1 MPVDPIT
8 LEIVRGAISSI
19 IRQMEA
25 SIERT
30 AMSPVIKEKMDYFV
44 GVYDLGG
51 RVVDG
56 FLSTSGPRIVD
67 PVLSVY
73 PREDMEPGDLY
84 WYNDPHRSK
93 GAIQHTGDMCFTS
106 PVFHEGRL
114 VAFAV
119 SYGHFWDIGGSV
131 AGSLSPHA
139 SEIFHEGM
147 LVPPIRIMRAGEM
160 NREAYAVILN
170 NSRFP
175 EMLEGDTRALMAACR
190 LAEDRLSELMDR
202 YTQHTVL
209 AAFDEIVQRS
219 IDAYRTYA
227 REVIP
232 EGEHHFFDYVDAD
245 PVDGDPRRVDVKV
258 LHHDGELIADLTGS
272 GPQAKGPVNF
282 ITSPGAF
289 NLILARH
296 LSYMNPGLPLNEGA
310 VAFLDDVRTKP
321 GTITYPNFPAPVG
334 LRSHTVIRLMDIMGG
349 ILAQTN
355 DGRGPAA
362 SPVYVI
368 YNLRSVDEDGK
379 YLYFSEG
386 IGSGQGARPTGDGIN
401 VIYFRD
407 QRNYPIEFE
416 EGEFPLRIEQYA
428 IRPDSGGPG
437 LFRGGC
443 GVVRDV
449 RMLVDCTLST
459 RMDNV
464 RFPCFG
470 LNGGRAGEPGRFV
483 LNPGRPDEREVPAA
497 GEGIQVRAGD
507 LLRAETGG
515 GGGWGH
521 PFDRDAGDV
530 AEDVLQGF
538 VSGGAAETAYG
549 VVLTR
554 DMTVD
559 SAATEELRSR
569 SRPRIPSVDRG
580 PHAAEWLRKLGVSD
594 PAADYHF
601 TASDC

>member
-1 MPVDPIT
+1 MSVDPIT
-8 LEIVRGAISSI
+8 LEIVRGAVSSI

-25 SIERT
+25 LIERT

-44 GVYDLGG
+44 GVYDLEG

-67 PVLSVY
+67 PVLEEY
-73 PREDMEPGDLY
+73 PLEDMRPGDLY

-106 PVFHEGRL
+106 PVFHDDRPVG
-114 VAFAV
+114 FAV

-147 LVPPIRIMRAGEM
+147 LVPPIRIMRKGEI

-190 LAEDRLSELMDR
+190 LAEDRVAELMDR
-202 YTQHTVL
+202 YNQDVIL
-209 AAFDEIVQRS
+209 EAFDEIVQRS
-219 IDAYRTYA
+219 IDAYRDFA

-232 EGEHHFFDYVDAD
+232 EGEHHFFDYVDRD
-245 PVDGDPRRVDVKV
+245 PVDDDPRLVDVKLLNQEGRLV
-258 LHHDGELIADLTGS
+258 ADLTGS
-272 GPQAKGPVNF
+272 GPQARGPVNF

-296 LSYMNPGLPLNEGA
+296 LSYMKPGLPLNEGA
-310 VAFLDDVRTKP
+310 VAFLDEVRTKP
-321 GTITYPNFPAPVG
+321 GTITYPSFPAPVG

-349 ILAQTN
+349 VLAQAN
-355 DGRGPAA
+355 EGQGPAA
-362 SPVYVI
+362 SPIYVI
-368 YNLRSVDEDGK
+368 YNLRTVNDDGQ

-386 IGSGQGARPTGDGIN
+386 IGSGQGARPTGDGLN

-407 QRNYPIEFE
+407 QRNYPLEFE
-416 EGEFPLRIEQYA
+416 EGEFPLRVEQYA

-437 LFRGGC
+437 LYRGGC
-443 GVVRDV
+443 GVIRDV
-449 RMLVDCTLST
+449 RVLVDCTMST

-470 LNGGRAGEPGRFV
+470 LNGGRAGQPGRFV
-483 LNPGRPDEREVPAA
+483 LNPGTPDEQEVSPA

-521 PFDRDAGDV
+521 PFDREPRDV
-530 AEDVLQGF
+530 VNDVLGGF
-538 VSGGAAETAYG
+538 VTRAAAESSYG
-549 VVLTR
+549 VVLTSSSDLDR
-554 DMTVD
+554 EQ
-559 SAATEELRSR
+559 TEALRSR
-569 SRPRIPSVDRG
+569 NRPDIEDVDRG
-580 PHAAEWLRKLGVSD
+580 HHAAEWLARMG
-594 PAADYHF
+594 
-601 TASDC
+601 TA

>member
-1 MPVDPIT
+1 MSVDPIT
-8 LEIVRGAISSI
+8 LEIVRGAVSSI

-25 SIERT
+25 LIERT

-44 GVYDLGG
+44 GVYDLEG

-67 PVLSVY
+67 PVLEEY
-73 PREDMEPGDLY
+73 PLEDMQPGDLY

-106 PVFHEGRL
+106 PVFHEDRPVG
-114 VAFAV
+114 FAV

-147 LVPPIRIMRAGEM
+147 LVPPIMIMREGKI

-190 LAEDRLSELMDR
+190 LAEDRVAELMDR
-202 YTQHTVL
+202 YGQEAIL
-209 AAFDEIVQRS
+209 EAFDEIVQRS
-219 IDAYRTYA
+219 IDAYRDYA

-232 EGEHHFFDYVDAD
+232 EGEHHFFDYVDRD
-245 PVDGDPRRVDVKV
+245 PVDDDPRLVDVKLLNQEGRLV
-258 LHHDGELIADLTGS
+258 ADLTGS
-272 GPQAKGPVNF
+272 GPQARGPVNF
-282 ITSPGAF
+282 ITNPGAF

-296 LSYMNPGLPLNEGA
+296 LSYMKPGLPLNEGA
-310 VAFLDDVRTKP
+310 VAFLDEVRTEP
-321 GTITYPNFPAPVG
+321 GTITYPSFPAPVG

-349 ILAQTN
+349 VLAQAN
-355 DGRGPAA
+355 DGQGPAA
-362 SPVYVI
+362 SPIYVI
-368 YNLRSVDEDGK
+368 YNLRTVRDDGQ

-386 IGSGQGARPTGDGIN
+386 IGSGQGARPTGDGLN

-437 LFRGGC
+437 FYRGGC
-443 GVVRDV
+443 GVIRDV
-449 RMLVDCTLST
+449 RVLVDCTMST

-470 LNGGRAGEPGRFV
+470 LNGGRSGQPGRFV
-483 LNPGRPDEREVPAA
+483 LNPGTPQEQEVSPA
-497 GEGIQVRAGD
+497 GEGIQVKAGD

-521 PFDRDAGDV
+521 PFDRDPRYV
-530 AEDVLQGF
+530 LNDVLEGF
-538 VSGGAAETAYG
+538 VSSAAAESDYG
-549 VVLTR
+549 VVLTSSGELSR
-554 DMTVD
+554 
-559 SAATEELRSR
+559 EETDALRAR
-569 SRPRIPSVDRG
+569 NRPEIQEVDRG
-580 PHAAEWLRKLGVSD
+580 PHAAEWLARLGR
-594 PAADYHF
+594 H
-601 TASDC
+601 

>member
-8 LEIVRGAISSI
+8 LEIVRGAVSSI

-25 SIERT
+25 LIERT

-44 GVYDLGG
+44 GVYDLDG

-67 PVLSVY
+67 PVLRDY
-73 PREDMEPGDLY
+73 PIDEMEPGDLY
-84 WYNDPHRSK
+84 WYNAPHRSE

-106 PVFHEGRL
+106 PVFHEERL
-114 VAFAV
+114 VGFAV

-139 SEIFHEGM
+139 SEIFHEGI
-147 LVPPIRIMRAGEM
+147 LVPPIRIMRGGEI

-175 EMLEGDTRALMAACR
+175 EMLEGDTRALMASCR
-190 LAEDRLSELMDR
+190 LAEDRLAELMDR
-202 YTQHTVL
+202 YGQQVIL
-209 AAFDEIVQRS
+209 EAFDEIVRRS
-219 IDAYRTYA
+219 IDAYREFA

-232 EGEHHFFDYVDAD
+232 EGEHHFFDYVDRD
-245 PVDGDPRRVDVKV
+245 PIDDQPRLVDVK
-258 LHHDGELIADLTGS
+258 LRHQDGRLVADLTGS

-296 LSYMNPGLPLNEGA
+296 LSYMNPDLPMNEGA
-310 VAFLDDVRTKP
+310 VAFLDEVLTEP

-349 ILAQTN
+349 VLAQAN
-355 DGRGPAA
+355 EGNAPAA

-368 YNLRSVDEDGK
+368 YNLRAVDEEGR

-386 IGSGQGARPTGDGIN
+386 VGSGQGARPTGDGLN

-428 IRPDSGGPG
+428 IRPDSAGPG
-437 LFRGGC
+437 FYRGGC

-449 RMLVDCTLST
+449 LVLVDCTLST

-470 LNGGRAGEPGRFV
+470 LNGGRAGQPGRFV
-483 LNPGRPDEREVPAA
+483 LNPGTPDEKEVPPA
-497 GEGIQVRAGD
+497 GEGIQVKAGD
-507 LLRAETGG
+507 LLRAETCG

-521 PFDRDAGDV
+521 PFDRDPQDV
-530 AEDVLQGF
+530 VRDVLEGY
-538 VSGGAAETAYG
+538 VSRGAAGTDYG
-549 VVLTR
+549 VVI
-554 DMTVD
+554 
-559 SAATEELRSR
+559 TEELDLDRAATTELRSSHR
-569 SRPRIPSVDRG
+569 AEIPDVDRG
-580 PHAAEWLRKLGVSD
+580 PQAAEWLARLGSD
-594 PAADYHF
+594 
-601 TASDC
+601 

>member
-1 MPVDPIT
+1 MSVDPIT
-8 LEIVRGAISSI
+8 LEIVRGAVSSI

-25 SIERT
+25 LIERT

-44 GVYDLGG
+44 GVYDLDG

-67 PVLSVY
+67 PVLVEY
-73 PREDMEPGDLY
+73 PLEDMQPGDLY

-106 PVFHEGRL
+106 PVFHEGRP
-114 VAFAV
+114 VGFAV

-147 LVPPIRIMRAGEM
+147 LVPPIRIMREGKI

-190 LAEDRLSELMDR
+190 LAEDRVAELMDR
-202 YTQHTVL
+202 YGQPVIME
-209 AAFDEIVQRS
+209 AFDEIVQRS
-219 IDAYRTYA
+219 IDAYREFA

-232 EGEHHFFDYVDAD
+232 EGEHHFFDYVDRD
-245 PVDGDPRRVDVKV
+245 PVDGDPRLVDVKLLNQEGRLV
-258 LHHDGELIADLTGS
+258 ADLTGS

-296 LSYMNPGLPLNEGA
+296 LSYMKPGLPLNEGA
-310 VAFLDDVRTKP
+310 VDFLDEVRTEP
-321 GTITYPNFPAPVG
+321 GTITYPSFPAPVG

-349 ILAQTN
+349 VLAQAN
-355 DGRGPAA
+355 DGQGPAA
-362 SPVYVI
+362 SPIYVI
-368 YNLRSVDEDGK
+368 YNLRTVKDDGQ

-386 IGSGQGARPTGDGIN
+386 IGSGQGARPTGDGLN

-407 QRNYPIEFE
+407 QRNYPLEFE

-437 LFRGGC
+437 FYRGGC
-443 GVVRDV
+443 GVTRDV
-449 RMLVDCTLST
+449 RVLVDCTLST

-470 LNGGRAGEPGRFV
+470 LNGGRAGQPGRFV
-483 LNPGRPDEREVPAA
+483 LNPGTPGETEVPPA
-497 GEGIQVRAGD
+497 GEGIQVKAGD

-521 PFDRDAGDV
+521 PFDRDPQKV
-530 AEDVLQGF
+530 VRDVLEGL
-538 VSGGAAETAYG
+538 VSRTAAESDYG
-549 VVLTR
+549 VVLTSSVELDR
-554 DMTVD
+554 EG
-559 SAATEELRSR
+559 TEALRSR
-569 SRPRIPSVDRG
+569 NRPEIQDVDRG
-580 PHAAEWLRKLGVSD
+580 PHAAKWLARLG
-594 PAADYHF
+594 
-601 TASDC
+601 TT

>member
-8 LEIVRGAISSI
+8 LEIVRGAVSSI

-25 SIERT
+25 LIERT

-44 GVYDLGG
+44 GVYDLEG

-67 PVLSVY
+67 PVLLEY
-73 PREDMEPGDLY
+73 PLEDMQPGDLY
-84 WYNDPHRSK
+84 WYNDPHRSQ

-106 PVFHEGRL
+106 PIFHEERPVG
-114 VAFAV
+114 FAV

-147 LVPPIRIMRAGEM
+147 LVPPIRIMRKGQI

-190 LAEDRLSELMDR
+190 LAEDRVAELMDR
-202 YTQHTVL
+202 YGQRVIKE
-209 AAFDEIVQRS
+209 AFDEIVQRS
-219 IDAYRTYA
+219 IDAYREFA
-227 REVIP
+227 REIIP
-232 EGEHHFFDYVDAD
+232 EGEHHFFDYVDRD
-245 PVDGDPRRVDVKV
+245 PVDDAPRLVDVKL
-258 LHHDGELIADLTGS
+258 LHQDGRLVADLTGS
-272 GPQAKGPVNF
+272 GPQARGPVNF

-296 LSYMNPGLPLNEGA
+296 LSYMKPGLPLNEGA
-310 VAFLDDVRTKP
+310 VAFLDEVRTEP
-321 GTITYPNFPAPVG
+321 GTITYPSFPAPVG

-349 ILAQTN
+349 ALAQAN
-355 DGRGPAA
+355 KGQGPAA

-368 YNLRSVDEDGK
+368 YNLRAVKDDGR

-386 IGSGQGARPTGDGIN
+386 IGSGQGARPTGDGLN

-416 EGEFPLRIEQYA
+416 EGEFPLRIEQYS

-437 LFRGGC
+437 FYRGGC

-449 RMLVDCTLST
+449 RVLVDCTLST

-470 LNGGRAGEPGRFV
+470 VNGGRAGQPGRFV
-483 LNPGRPDEREVPAA
+483 LNPGTVDEREVPPA
-497 GEGIQVRAGD
+497 GEGVQVKAGD

-521 PFDRDAGDV
+521 PFERDPQDV
-530 AEDVLQGF
+530 VRDVLEGF
-538 VSGGAAETAYG
+538 VTRAAAESDYGVLVTDTLELNRGATEILRSGG
-549 VVLTR
+549 
-554 DMTVD
+554 
-559 SAATEELRSR
+559 
-569 SRPRIPSVDRG
+569 RPEIPDVDRG
-580 PHAAEWLRKLGVSD
+580 PHAAEWLKRLETS
-594 PAADYHF
+594 
-601 TASDC
+601 

>member
-1 MPVDPIT
+1 MSVDPIT
-8 LEIVRGAISSI
+8 LEIVRGAVSSI

-25 SIERT
+25 LIERT

-44 GVYDLGG
+44 GVYDLDG

-67 PVLSVY
+67 PVLEEY
-73 PREDMEPGDLY
+73 PLEDMRPGDLY

-106 PVFHEGRL
+106 PVFHDDRPVG
-114 VAFAV
+114 FAV

-147 LVPPIRIMRAGEM
+147 LVPPIRIMRKGEI

-190 LAEDRLSELMDR
+190 LAEDRVAELMDR
-202 YTQHTVL
+202 YNQEVIL
-209 AAFDEIVQRS
+209 EAFDEIVQRS
-219 IDAYRTYA
+219 IDAYRDFA

-232 EGEHHFFDYVDAD
+232 EGEHHFFDYVDRD
-245 PVDGDPRRVDVKV
+245 PVDDDPRLVDVKLLNQEGRLV
-258 LHHDGELIADLTGS
+258 ADLTGS
-272 GPQAKGPVNF
+272 GPQARGPVNF

-310 VAFLDDVRTKP
+310 VAFLDEVRTEP
-321 GTITYPNFPAPVG
+321 GTITYPSFPAPVG

-349 ILAQTN
+349 VLAQAN
-355 DGRGPAA
+355 EGQGPAA
-362 SPVYVI
+362 SPIYVI
-368 YNLRSVDEDGK
+368 YNLRTVNDDGQ

-386 IGSGQGARPTGDGIN
+386 IGSGQGARPTGDGLN

-407 QRNYPIEFE
+407 QRNYPLEFE
-416 EGEFPLRIEQYA
+416 EGEFPLRVEQYA

-437 LFRGGC
+437 LYRGGF
-443 GVVRDV
+443 GVIRDV
-449 RMLVDCTLST
+449 RVLVDCTMST

-470 LNGGRAGEPGRFV
+470 LNGGRAGQPGRFV
-483 LNPGRPDEREVPAA
+483 LNPGTPDEREVSPA

-521 PFDRDAGDV
+521 PFDRDPRVV
-530 AEDVLQGF
+530 ANDVLGGF
-538 VSGGAAETAYG
+538 VTRAAAESSYG
-549 VVLTR
+549 VVLTTSMELDR
-554 DMTVD
+554 EQ
-559 SAATEELRSR
+559 TEALRSR
-569 SRPRIPSVDRG
+569 NRPDIEDVDRG
-580 PHAAEWLRKLGVSD
+580 HHAAEWLARMG
-594 PAADYHF
+594 
-601 TASDC
+601 TA

>member
-8 LEIVRGAISSI
+8 LEIVRGAVSSI

-25 SIERT
+25 LIERT

-44 GVYDLGG
+44 GVYDLEG

-67 PVLSVY
+67 PVLEEY
-73 PREDMEPGDLY
+73 PLEDMRPGDLY

-106 PVFHEGRL
+106 PVFHDDRPVG
-114 VAFAV
+114 FAV

-147 LVPPIRIMRAGEM
+147 LVPPIRIMRKGKI

-190 LAEDRLSELMDR
+190 LAEDRVAELMDR
-202 YTQHTVL
+202 YNQDVIL
-209 AAFDEIVQRS
+209 EAFDEIVQRS
-219 IDAYRTYA
+219 IDAYRDFA

-232 EGEHHFFDYVDAD
+232 EGEHHFFDYVDRD
-245 PVDGDPRRVDVKV
+245 PVDDDPRLVDVKLLNQEGRLV
-258 LHHDGELIADLTGS
+258 ADLTGS
-272 GPQAKGPVNF
+272 GPQARGPVNF

-296 LSYMNPGLPLNEGA
+296 LSYMKPGLPLNEGA
-310 VAFLDDVRTKP
+310 VAFLDEVRTKP
-321 GTITYPNFPAPVG
+321 GTITYPSFPAPVG

-349 ILAQTN
+349 VLAQAN
-355 DGRGPAA
+355 EGLGPAA
-362 SPVYVI
+362 SPIYVI
-368 YNLRSVDEDGK
+368 YNLRTVNDDGQ

-386 IGSGQGARPTGDGIN
+386 IGSGQGARPTGDGLN

-407 QRNYPIEFE
+407 QRNYPLEFE
-416 EGEFPLRIEQYA
+416 EGEFPLRVEQYA

-437 LFRGGC
+437 LYRGGC
-443 GVVRDV
+443 GVIRDV
-449 RMLVDCTLST
+449 RVLVDCTMST

-470 LNGGRAGEPGRFV
+470 LNGGRAGQPGRFV
-483 LNPGRPDEREVPAA
+483 LNSGTPEEREVSPA

-521 PFDRDAGDV
+521 PFDRDPRDV
-530 AEDVLQGF
+530 VNDVLGGF
-538 VSGGAAETAYG
+538 VTRAAAESSYG
-549 VVLTR
+549 VVLTTSMELDR
-554 DMTVD
+554 EQ
-559 SAATEELRSR
+559 TEALRSR
-569 SRPRIPSVDRG
+569 NRPDIEDVDRG
-580 PHAAEWLRKLGVSD
+580 HHAAEWLARMG
-594 PAADYHF
+594 
-601 TASDC
+601 TA

>member
-1 MPVDPIT
+1 MPPDPIT
-8 LEIVRGAISSI
+8 LEIVRGAVSSI

-25 SIERT
+25 LIERT

-44 GVYDLGG
+44 GVYDLEG

-67 PVLSVY
+67 PVLREY
-73 PREDMEPGDLY
+73 PLEEMRPGDLY
-84 WYNDPHRSK
+84 WYNDPHRSL

-106 PVFHEGRL
+106 PVFYGGEP

-131 AGSLSPHA
+131 AGSLSPQA

-147 LVPPIRIMRAGEM
+147 LVPPIRIMREGEM
-160 NREAYAVILN
+160 NREAYRVILN

-175 EMLEGDTRALMAACR
+175 DMLEGDTRALMAACR
-190 LAEDRLSELMDR
+190 LAEDRLAELMDR
-202 YTQHTVL
+202 YTAPTVL
-209 AAFDEIVQRS
+209 DAFDEIVRRS
-219 IDAYRTYA
+219 IEAYREFA
-227 REVIP
+227 RETIP
-232 EGEHHFFDYVDAD
+232 EGEHHFYDYVDAD
-245 PVDGDPRRVDVKV
+245 PVDGEPRLVDVKL
-258 LHHDGELIADLTGS
+258 LHQDGRLTADLTGS
-272 GPQAKGPVNF
+272 GPQARGPVNF

-296 LSYMNPGLPLNEGA
+296 LAYMKPGLPMNEGA
-310 VAFLDDVRTKP
+310 VSFLDDVRTEP

-334 LRSHTVIRLMDIMGG
+334 LRSHTVIRVMDILGG
-349 ILAQTN
+349 VLAQTN
-355 DGRGPAA
+355 EGAGPAA

-368 YNLRSVDEDGK
+368 YNLRAVDDDGK

-386 IGSGQGARPTGDGIN
+386 IGSGQGARPTADGLN

-416 EGEFPLRIEQYA
+416 EGEFPLRIERYA

-437 LFRGGC
+437 YYRGGC
-443 GVVRDV
+443 GVLRDV
-449 RMLVDCTLST
+449 RVLVDCTLST

-470 LNGGRAGEPGRFV
+470 LNGGRAGQPGRFV
-483 LNPGRPDEREVPAA
+483 LNPGTPDEREVPPA

-507 LLRAETGG
+507 LLTIQTGG

-521 PFDRDAGDV
+521 PYDRDPDAVLRDV
-530 AEDVLQGF
+530 REGF
-538 VSGGAAETAYG
+538 VTPESARADYGVAITPAIELDRAET
-549 VVLTR
+549 
-554 DMTVD
+554 
-559 SAATEELRSR
+559 SKLRQN
-569 SRPRIPSVDRG
+569 RPAIPDVDRG
-580 PHAAEWLRKLGVSD
+580 PHAAKWLAKM
-594 PAADYHF
+594 P
-601 TASDC
+601 

>member
-1 MPVDPIT
+1 MTDTSPDPIT
-8 LEIVRGAISSI
+8 LEIVRGAVSSI
-19 IRQMEA
+19 IKQMEA

-44 GVYDLGG
+44 GVYDLKG
-51 RVVDG
+51 RIVDG

-67 PVLSVY
+67 PVLRVY
-73 PREDMEPGDLY
+73 PMDQMEPGDLY
-84 WYNDPHRSK
+84 WYNDPHRSE

-147 LVPPIRIMRAGEM
+147 LVPPIRIMRAGEI

-190 LAEDRLSELMDR
+190 LAEDRLAELMDR
-202 YTQHTVL
+202 YTQSTVL
-209 AAFDEIVQRS
+209 GAFEEIVRRS
-219 IDAYRTYA
+219 IEAYRTFA
-227 REVIP
+227 REAIP

-245 PVDGDPRRVDVKV
+245 PIDGEPRLVDVKIIHQNGQLV
-258 LHHDGELIADLTGS
+258 ADLTGS

-282 ITSPGAF
+282 ITSPGAL

-296 LSYMNPGLPLNEGA
+296 LSYMKPGLPMNEGA
-310 VAFLDDVRTKP
+310 VDFLDEVRTKR

-349 ILAQTN
+349 ILAQAN
-355 DGRGPAA
+355 EGRAPAA

-368 YNLRSVDEDGK
+368 YNLRAVDDDGR

-407 QRNYPIEFE
+407 QRNYPVEFE
-416 EGEFPLRIEQYA
+416 EGEFPLRIERYA
-428 IRPDSGGPG
+428 VRPDSGGPG
-437 LFRGGC
+437 LYRGGC

-449 RMLVDCTLST
+449 RVLIDCTLST

-470 LNGGRAGEPGRFV
+470 LNSGRAGEPGRFI
-483 LNPGRPDEREVPAA
+483 LNPGTPDAKEVPPA

-521 PFDRDAGDV
+521 PFDREPEAV
-530 AEDVLQGF
+530 LRDVLEGF
-538 VSGGAAETAYG
+538 VAMQAAETDYG
-549 VVLTR
+549 VVLN
-554 DMTVD
+554 VD
-559 SAATEELRSR
+559 HALDRPATESLRSR
-569 SRPRIPSVDRG
+569 ARPEIPSVDRG
-580 PHAAEWLRKLGVSD
+580 PHAARWLEQMRFNL
-594 PAADYHF
+594 PAAHP
-601 TASDC
+601 C

>member
-1 MPVDPIT
+1 MSVDPIT
-8 LEIVRGAISSI
+8 LEIVRGAVSSI

-25 SIERT
+25 LIERT

-44 GVYDLGG
+44 GVYDLDG

-67 PVLSVY
+67 PVLEEY
-73 PREDMEPGDLY
+73 PLEDMRPGDLY

-106 PVFHEGRL
+106 PVFHDDRPVG
-114 VAFAV
+114 FAV

-147 LVPPIRIMRAGEM
+147 LVPPIRIMRKGEI

-190 LAEDRLSELMDR
+190 LAEDRVAELMDR
-202 YTQHTVL
+202 YNQEVIL
-209 AAFDEIVQRS
+209 EAFDEIVQRS
-219 IDAYRTYA
+219 IDAYRDFA

-232 EGEHHFFDYVDAD
+232 EGEHHFFDYVDRD
-245 PVDGDPRRVDVKV
+245 PVDDDPRLVDVKLLNQEGRLV
-258 LHHDGELIADLTGS
+258 ADLTGS
-272 GPQAKGPVNF
+272 GPQARGPVNF

-310 VAFLDDVRTKP
+310 VAFLDEVRTEP
-321 GTITYPNFPAPVG
+321 GTITYPSFPAPVG

-349 ILAQTN
+349 VLAQAN
-355 DGRGPAA
+355 EGQGPAA
-362 SPVYVI
+362 SPIYVI
-368 YNLRSVDEDGK
+368 YNLRTVNDDGQ

-386 IGSGQGARPTGDGIN
+386 IGSGQGARPTGDGLN

-407 QRNYPIEFE
+407 QRNYPLEFE
-416 EGEFPLRIEQYA
+416 EGEFPLRVEQYA

-437 LFRGGC
+437 LYRGGF
-443 GVVRDV
+443 GVIRDV
-449 RMLVDCTLST
+449 RVLVDCTMST

-470 LNGGRAGEPGRFV
+470 LNGGRAGQPGRFV
-483 LNPGRPDEREVPAA
+483 LNPGTPDEREVSPA

-521 PFDRDAGDV
+521 PFDRDPRDV
-530 AEDVLQGF
+530 VNDVLGGF
-538 VSGGAAETAYG
+538 ITRGAAESSYG
-549 VVLTR
+549 VVLTTR
-554 DMTVD
+554 MELDREQ
-559 SAATEELRSR
+559 TEALRSR
-569 SRPRIPSVDRG
+569 NRPDIEDVDRG
-580 PHAAEWLRKLGVSD
+580 HHAAEWLARMG
-594 PAADYHF
+594 
-601 TASDC
+601 TA

>member
-1 MPVDPIT
+1 MSVDPIT
-8 LEIVRGAISSI
+8 LEIVRGAVSSI

-25 SIERT
+25 LIERT

-44 GVYDLGG
+44 GVYDIDG

-67 PVLSVY
+67 PVLEEY
-73 PREDMEPGDLY
+73 PLEDMQTGDLY

-106 PVFHEGRL
+106 PVFHEDRL
-114 VAFAV
+114 VGFAV

-131 AGSLSPHA
+131 AGSLSPQA

-147 LVPPIRIMRAGEM
+147 LVPPIRIMREGKI

-190 LAEDRLSELMDR
+190 LAEDRVAELMDR
-202 YTQHTVL
+202 YDQDVIL
-209 AAFDEIVQRS
+209 EAFDEIVQRS
-219 IDAYRTYA
+219 IDAYREFA

-232 EGEHHFFDYVDAD
+232 EGEHHFFDYVDRD
-245 PVDGDPRRVDVKV
+245 PVDGNPRLVDVKLLNQEGRLV
-258 LHHDGELIADLTGS
+258 ADLTGS

-296 LSYMNPGLPLNEGA
+296 LSYMKPGLPLNEGA
-310 VAFLDDVRTKP
+310 VAFLDDVRTEP
-321 GTITYPNFPAPVG
+321 GTITYPSFPAPVG

-349 ILAQTN
+349 VLAQAN
-355 DGRGPAA
+355 EGQGPAA
-362 SPVYVI
+362 SPIYVI
-368 YNLRSVDEDGK
+368 YNLRTVKDDGQ

-386 IGSGQGARPTGDGIN
+386 IGSGQGARPTGDGLN

-428 IRPDSGGPG
+428 IRPDSAGPG
-437 LFRGGC
+437 FYRGGC
-443 GVVRDV
+443 GVIRDV
-449 RMLVDCTLST
+449 RVLVDCTLST

-470 LNGGRAGEPGRFV
+470 LNGGRAGQPGRFV
-483 LNPGRPDEREVPAA
+483 LNPGTPDEREVPPA

-507 LLRAETGG
+507 LLRVETGG

-521 PFDRDAGDV
+521 PFDREPLEV
-530 AEDVLQGF
+530 VSDVLGGF
-538 VSGGAAETAYG
+538 ITRTAAEADYG
-549 VVLTR
+549 VVLTSGMEVNR
-554 DMTVD
+554 EE
-559 SAATEELRSR
+559 TETLRAR
-569 SRPRIPSVDRG
+569 SRPDIPEVDRG
-580 PHAAEWLRKLGVSD
+580 PHAAEWLARLGV
-594 PAADYHF
+594 
-601 TASDC
+601 T

>member
-1 MPVDPIT
+1 MSVDPIT
-8 LEIVRGAISSI
+8 LEIVRGAVSSI

-25 SIERT
+25 LIERT

-44 GVYDLGG
+44 GVYDLDG

-67 PVLSVY
+67 PVLVEY
-73 PREDMEPGDLY
+73 PLEDMQPGDLY

-106 PVFHEGRL
+106 PVFHEDRPVG
-114 VAFAV
+114 FAV

-147 LVPPIRIMRAGEM
+147 LVPPIRIMREGKI

-190 LAEDRLSELMDR
+190 LAEDRVAELMDR
-202 YTQHTVL
+202 YGQPVIL
-209 AAFDEIVQRS
+209 EAFDEIVQRS
-219 IDAYRTYA
+219 IDAYREFA

-232 EGEHHFFDYVDAD
+232 EGEHHFFDYVDRD
-245 PVDGDPRRVDVKV
+245 PVDGDPRLVDVKL
-258 LHHDGELIADLTGS
+258 LHQDGNLVADLTGS

-296 LSYMNPGLPLNEGA
+296 LSYMKPGLPLNEGA
-310 VAFLDDVRTKP
+310 VDFLDEVRTEP
-321 GTITYPNFPAPVG
+321 GTITYPSFPAPVG

-349 ILAQTN
+349 VLAQAN
-355 DGRGPAA
+355 EGQGPAA

-368 YNLRSVDEDGK
+368 YNLRTVKADGQ

-386 IGSGQGARPTGDGIN
+386 IGSGQGARPTGDGLN

-407 QRNYPIEFE
+407 QRNYPLEFE

-437 LFRGGC
+437 FYRGGC
-443 GVVRDV
+443 GVTRDV
-449 RMLVDCTLST
+449 RVLVDCTLST

-470 LNGGRAGEPGRFV
+470 LNGGRAGQPGRFV
-483 LNPGRPDEREVPAA
+483 LNPGTPGETEVPPA
-497 GEGIQVRAGD
+497 GEGIQVKAGD

-521 PFDRDAGDV
+521 PFDRDPQKVVRDV
-530 AEDVLQGF
+530 REGF
-538 VSGGAAETAYG
+538 VSTTAAESDYG
-549 VVLTR
+549 VVLTSSVEL
-554 DMTVD
+554 DGEG
-559 SAATEELRSR
+559 TEALRSR
-569 SRPRIPSVDRG
+569 NRPEIQDVDRG
-580 PHAAEWLRKLGVSD
+580 PHAAEWLARLG
-594 PAADYHF
+594 
-601 TASDC
+601 TT